1 MRARGARHRTAR
13 PYVTASPA
21 CRDRHALATM
31 RRPAPDPPNHRPPPH
46 PPPAAT
52 DRARAIASSRA
63 PLYETV
69 PAAAAIQT
77 AEQAA
82 VTSLVDAAETDN
94 LAAVGRL
101 LVNGDGARVVRTV
114 GGGGGVDVSLVR
126 IRNMHDDSD
135 GDDDGG

>member
-1 MRARGARHRTAR
+1 MRARGARHHTTR
-13 PYVTASPA
+13 PHVVTVSFV

-31 RRPAPDPPNHRPPPH
+31 RRPAPDPPNRLPPLPS
-46 PPPAAT
+46 AAT

-114 GGGGGVDVSLVR
+114 DGGGGVDVSLMR